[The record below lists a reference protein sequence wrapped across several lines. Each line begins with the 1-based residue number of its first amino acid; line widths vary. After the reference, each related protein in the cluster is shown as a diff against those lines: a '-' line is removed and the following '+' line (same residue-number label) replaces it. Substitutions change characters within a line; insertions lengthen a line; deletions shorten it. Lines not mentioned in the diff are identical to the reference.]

1 MVLTVGPALCEAAD
15 ELDEEEKHSE
25 LLPIITQQLYVASR
39 LGKTAEVQ
47 KLAGDLDVS
56 A

>member
-1 MVLTVGPALCEAAD
+1 MLTLRLALCEAAD
-15 ELDEEEKHSE
+15 ELDEEEKHNE

-39 LGKTAEVQ
+39 LGKTAEAQ
-47 KLAGDLDVS
+47 KLARGLDVS